1 VDNGA
6 NTLLYSDR
14 WLFGCCLRDLAPEVV
29 AVVPLKHHKLRMV
42 VDALF
47 DQSWFRD
54 VEGGLSMIR
63 LFDYF
68 QLWISSKIFRYLMKR
83 IDTLGGLTPRVHSHQ
98 NMPTMPSSRDPSLL
112 ILSVYLENLGTT

>member
-14 WLFGCCLRDLAPEVV
+14 WLFGCCLSDLAPEVV
-29 AVVPLKHHKLRMV
+29 AVVPLKRHKLPMV

-54 VEGGLSMIR
+54 VKGDLSMIG
-63 LFDYF
+63 LFEYF
-68 QLWISSKIFRYLMKR
+68 QLWDILQDFL
-83 IDTLGGLTPRVHSHQ
+83 LSHEEDRH
-98 NMPTMPSSRDPSLL
+98 T
-112 ILSVYLENLGTT
+112 